1 MYISVFMYKHL
12 FSVKHFLNMFYYK
25 MVLQYIAKDFVIIMG
40 YYEYWGTVLY
50 LKDLTAWEC
59 ESFMFTWNVTDCNAA

>member
-1 MYISVFMYKHL
+1 MYVSVFMYKHL

-50 LKDLTAWEC
+50 LKDLTA
-59 ESFMFTWNVTDCNAA
+59 